1 MTIFARTINAE
12 INQHRKAIAAA
23 YQAAGKTMTDT
34 GERIRELITGAP
46 NVTETAN
53 RLAREA
59 YEADDPDAFYTAA
72 IKEINEARAA
82 TELKESYLRA
92 ANAAAQTKLARTI
105 NEAVKETSPAFNRT
119 TKTLTTAA
127 HKLDP
132 IQPLEPETAI
142 ALDAGEALTTARQ
155 ALKQLGAFA
164 SIHSHYPNA
173 LDQRALR
180 DVLPIID
187 IPTPAVELVF
197 RTVGAVVQTANED
210 ELRDTRMI
218 RKLHDN
224 LKSSTDST
232 LISIA
237 RGDYPGVTLSLAT
250 VEEHKERLEK
260 ASSAFQRRTVEPSS
274 RRAVFH

>member
-1 MTIFARTINAE
+1 MTIYARSINAE
-12 INQHRKAIAAA
+12 VNQHRKSIAAA
-23 YQAAGKTMTDT
+23 YRAAGKTMPDA

-59 YEADDPDAFYTAA
+59 CEADDPDSFYAAA
-72 IKEINEARAA
+72 IRAINEARAA
-82 TELKESYLRA
+82 TELKETFIRS
-92 ANAAAQTKLARTI
+92 ANAAAQSRLTRDI

-119 TKTLTTAA
+119 AKALAA
-127 HKLDP
+127 AARKLDHV
-132 IQPLEPETAI
+132 QPLEAETAV
-142 ALDAGEALTTARQ
+142 ALDAGEALTAARA
-155 ALKQLGAFA
+155 ALKQLGVFA
-164 SIHSHYPNA
+164 SVHSHRPNA

-187 IPTPAVELVF
+187 IPTPTVEEVY
-197 RTVGAVVQTANED
+197 RTVGTVAQTANED

-218 RKLHDN
+218 RRLHEN
-224 LKSSTDST
+224 LRVDADST

-237 RGDYPGVTLSLAT
+237 RGDYPGVSLNLAT
-250 VEEHKERLEK
+250 TDEHKERLEK
-260 ASSAFQRRTVEPSS
+260 ASSAFQRRTIEPSS